1 MTESQVEDAEPP
13 AASADTLLETVGLEV
28 AYQDVIQA
36 LHGVSISVPRGS
48 VVTVLGPNGAG
59 KTTLLRALTGLL
71 DFHKGE
77 VVGGSITLD
86 GADVTRASSS
96 YLVEAGVAQVLEG
109 RRIFPTLTVEENL
122 AVGALGRP
130 DPDDV
135 ARVMELFPVL
145 DERRRSRAGYLSGGE
160 QQMLAIGRALMSNP
174 FLLVLDE
181 PSLGLAPKLVDQISE
196 LITEINRSGTT
207 ILLVEQNAATAL
219 DIADHGYILENGQI
233 VLEGASDELKQNTDI
248 IEFYLG
254 LTQTGERKS
263 YADVK
268 HYRRRKRWL
277 S

>member
-1 MTESQVEDAEPP
+1 MTQSQIDDANTS
-13 AASADTLLETVGLEV
+13 AAPADTLLETVGLEV
-28 AYQDVIQA
+28 AYQDVIQV
-36 LHGVSISVPRGS
+36 LHGVSITVPRGG

-59 KTTLLRALTGLL
+59 KTTLLRSLTGLL
-71 DFHKGE
+71 GFHKGE

-86 GADVTRASSS
+86 GADVTRASSAH
-96 YLVEAGVAQVLEG
+96 LVEAGVAQVLEG
-109 RRIFPTLTVEENL
+109 RRIFPTLSVEENL

-130 DPDDV
+130 EPDDI

-160 QQMLAIGRALMSNP
+160 QQMLAIGRALMSDP
-174 FLLVLDE
+174 TLLVLDE
-181 PSLGLAPKLVDQISE
+181 PSLGLAPRLVDQISE
-196 LITEINRSGTT
+196 LILEINRSGTT

-219 DIADHGYILENGQI
+219 DIADHGYVLENGQI
-233 VLEGASDELKQNTDI
+233 VLDGPSDELKQNTDI